1 MTSRSPV
8 PRPTRGTRRTLRCVA
23 LGFILI
29 PAAGAVVAACDS
41 NGTVVST
48 PIDSGASHD
57 ATAADTG
64 SDSGFDAS
72 VDAAEEPSEIEASC
86 AVDAGPL
93 DDAEVALGM
102 ELVTLHKCQNCHGV
116 ALSGNNDGVP
126 STTAEGGLAY
136 PPNLTSDPATGLGCW
151 TNAQIEN
158 AILNG
163 IDNQGMALCNPM
175 PLFGHLGDAGLDPAQ
190 AADIVEFLRSLPVV
204 VNNVPDTPSCPVP
217 PPVEAGVDAGVD
229 AAGDAEPDA
238 PTEAAPD
245 APSDSAPEAAAEGDS
260 GLPGDAAADGATE

>member
-1 MTSRSPV
+1 MTSRSSLTV
-8 PRPTRGTRRTLRCVA
+8 RCVA
-23 LGFILI
+23 LGFLLI

-57 ATAADTG
+57 ATSADTG
-64 SDSGFDAS
+64 SDSGLDAS
-72 VDAAEEPSEIEASC
+72 IDVAEEPSEVEASC

-175 PLFGHLGDAGLDPAQ
+175 PKFGHLGDAGLDPAQ

-229 AAGDAEPDA
+229 AEPDA
-238 PTEAAPD
+238 PTGAAPD